1 MSLLQKIIIGVNLII
16 LAFYSFSLY
25 SGKGQHMAFIAHA
38 FMIGNHLAVLFV
50 FGLAAQISQKKDI
63 AKAFW
68 LSMAVVL
75 LIGFGT
81 CVIYG

>member
-1 MSLLQKIIIGVNLII
+1 MTVLQKIIIGINLII
-16 LAFYSFSLY
+16 LMVYSAYCFMP
-25 SGKGQHMAFIAHA
+25 KQHNFAFIGHSR
-38 FMIGNHLAVLFV
+38 MIGNHLTTLFV
-50 FGLAAQISQKKDI
+50 IGLVAQVTQKKDI

-75 LIGFGT
+75 LIGYGT